1 MYVIEAGLIRVT
13 RNASIEDNM
22 SKPTLSASKIIK
34 DGKVAGVRFQF
45 CAKGSENADLIA
57 AAKTLGWALVEDCAG
72 VYAVVC
78 ATPAEVDAKR
88 NPLIGF
94 FN

>member
-1 MYVIEAGLIRVT
+1 
-13 RNASIEDNM
+13 M

-34 DGKVAGVRFQF
+34 DGKIVGIRFQF
-45 CAKGSENADLIA
+45 SAKLSTDNALIA
-57 AAKTLGWALVEDCAG
+57 TAKDLGWALVEDCAG
-72 VYAVVC
+72 VYAVIC

-94 FN
+94 FA